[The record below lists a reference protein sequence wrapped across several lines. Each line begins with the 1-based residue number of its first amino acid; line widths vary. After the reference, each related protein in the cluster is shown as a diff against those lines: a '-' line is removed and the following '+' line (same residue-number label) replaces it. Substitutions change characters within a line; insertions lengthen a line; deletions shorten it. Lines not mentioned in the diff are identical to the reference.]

1 MQEPNEKQPKR
12 PALTDWSGKIE
23 RALAGDRIAYGQLA
37 RLVTGYLSKWRAFDF
52 QAEWDDIVQEVLL
65 SAIAAQR
72 EGRIPNDAAFH
83 AFVRQATRFRFVD
96 QIRAAGRKGPTKP
109 LQEESEG
116 EDVAAAV
123 VASEADSAKQA
134 DLRLSVR
141 QALDRLDE
149 RERQVVLEVYL
160 RGLTYPEASKKLGI
174 PLGTLKDVLK
184 SGVARLRRVLEAS
197 ADDPP

>member
-1 MQEPNEKQPKR
+1 M
-12 PALTDWSGKIE
+12 TDWSGKVE
-23 RALAGDRIAYGQLA
+23 RALNGDRIAYGELA

-65 SAIAAQR
+65 SSIAAQR

-96 QIRAAGRKGPTKP
+96 QIRAAGRKGTARP
-109 LQEESEG
+109 LEEESTG
-116 EDVAAAV
+116 EDAAQAV
-123 VASEADSAKQA
+123 ISTETNSAKQA

-149 RERQVVLEVYL
+149 REREVVLEVYL
-160 RGLTYPEASKKLGI
+160 RGLTYPEASKKLSI
-174 PLGTLKDVLK
+174 PLGTLKDSLK
-184 SGVARLRRVLEAS
+184 SGMARLRRVLEVGP
-197 ADDPP
+197 DDPP